1 MIMDFRILRKGLKIG
16 GQINEFIDRVSES
29 GLLFKQGME
38 AYLMSDQA
46 SFEEK
51 LERITATEHRGDALR
66 RSVEEQLYARTLIPE
81 SRGDVLDLL
90 ENLDALL
97 DRFKA
102 AMWRFDIEQPG
113 IFTEFNQ
120 DFRELTGCAVEA
132 VEALVRSARAF
143 FNNALSVKDHIHK
156 VSFWEEQA
164 DTVAVRLQRSIYR
177 CEELRLSRK
186 LQLSSLARH
195 VDTIADSAE
204 DVADQLNIYV
214 IKRLL

>member
-1 MIMDFRILRKGLKIG
+1 MDFRILRKGLKIG
-16 GQINEFIDRVSES
+16 GQIDEFINRVSES

-38 AYLMSDQA
+38 AYLMSNKA

-51 LERITATEHRGDALR
+51 LGEITDTEHRGDALR

-102 AMWRFDIEQPG
+102 VMWRFDIEQPG
-113 IFTEFNQ
+113 IFTEFNK
-120 DFRELTGCAVEA
+120 DFLELIACVVSA
-132 VEALVRSARAF
+132 VEALGCSARAF
-143 FNNALSVKDHIHK
+143 FNNALSVKDHIYK
-156 VSFWEEQA
+156 VSFWEKQA
-164 DTVAVRLQRSIYR
+164 DTVAIRLQRSIYR
-177 CEELRLSRK
+177 CGELRLSQK
-186 LQLSSLARH
+186 LQLSSLVKH
-195 VDTIADSAE
+195 VDTIADNAE